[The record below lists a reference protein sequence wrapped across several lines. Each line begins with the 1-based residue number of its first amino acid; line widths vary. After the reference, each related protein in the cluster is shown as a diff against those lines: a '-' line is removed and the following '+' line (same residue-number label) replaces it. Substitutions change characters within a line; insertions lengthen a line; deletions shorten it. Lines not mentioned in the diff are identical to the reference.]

1 MRGHEQPRRAGH
13 SSAGQSRGEVERAA
27 KGRVDG
33 QRRRPM
39 ALPAARVVSRQGDSG
54 PSASGRGRLREI
66 CSRRARGEEG
76 SPVFVG
82 HVAVRDWAQR
92 RFDRKQ
98 SSETCAPLSD

>member
-1 MRGHEQPRRAGH
+1 MRGREQPRQAGH

-27 KGRVDG
+27 KRRVDG

-54 PSASGRGRLREI
+54 PSVSGRERLREI

-76 SPVFVG
+76 SPVFIG

-92 RFDRKQ
+92 RFD
-98 SSETCAPLSD
+98 